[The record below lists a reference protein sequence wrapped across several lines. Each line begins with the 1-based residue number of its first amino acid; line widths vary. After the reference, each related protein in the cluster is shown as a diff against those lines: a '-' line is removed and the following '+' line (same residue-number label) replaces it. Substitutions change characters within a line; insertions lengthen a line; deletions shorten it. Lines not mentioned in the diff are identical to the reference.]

1 MANNSNKKH
10 SRVTESEKRRRRKQV
25 KRNRIMAGLLAVAIA
40 VGGVVFCVNK
50 LFGGMFGS
58 GEQIDE
64 DIRTAEDLQDKVV
77 NILVCG
83 VDYTDGRTSANTDT
97 MLYVTLDVE
106 GKKVSALQIPRDTF
120 VGDDVKTGG
129 SKKFNAVYGHG
140 DAENQIMNLVRVV
153 NDKLGLAV
161 DHYVTLDMDALI
173 AMVDWIDWGFE
184 MYVPY
189 PVILVDKN
197 TGETNTLIS
206 EPGWYKLG
214 GEQVE
219 VIVRNRNYPGGDT
232 ARLEV
237 QNYFYASLIKNF
249 MENLNVSDFIKVL
262 PRFTQYITT
271 DLSMTRI
278 ASMAKFGFTVAYE
291 DMTLVKP
298 AVNGYDVI
306 YEGKTNKS
314 NILVADKEDW
324 ANVLNTYFRPY
335 QDRISADRLKLPG
348 TPPAGEVVADYGR
361 VPGSLRTIGD
371 ILAGAQPAE

>member
-1 MANNSNKKH
+1 MANKKH
-10 SRVTESEKRRRRKQV
+10 SRVTESEKRRRRQQV
-25 KRNRIMAGLLAVAIA
+25 KRNRMLAGLLAVAIV

-58 GEQIDE
+58 GEQIDK

-140 DAENQIMNLVRVV
+140 SEENQIMNLVKVV
-153 NDKLGLAV
+153 NEKLGLAV

-189 PVILVDKN
+189 PVILVDKA
-197 TGETNTLIS
+197 TGVSNTLIA
-206 EPGWYKLG
+206 EPGWYQLG

-219 VIVRNRNYPGGDT
+219 AIVRNRNYPGGDT

-237 QNYFYASLIKNF
+237 QNYFYASLVKNF

-298 AVNGYDVI
+298 AVYGYDVI
-306 YEGKTNKS
+306 YEGKTAKS

-324 ANVLNTYFRPY
+324 ANILNTYFRPY
-335 QDRISADRLKLPG
+335 QDQVSADRLKLPG
-348 TPPAGEVVADYGR
+348 TPPAGEVVYEYGR
-361 VPGSLRTIGD
+361 VAGSLKTIGD
-371 ILAGAQPAE
+371 ILSGAQPAE

>member
-298 AVNGYDVI
+298 AVHGYDVI

>member
-1 MANNSNKKH
+1 MAKEH
-10 SRVTESEKRRRRKQV
+10 SRVTENEKKRRKKQV
-25 KRNRIMAGLLAVAIA
+25 KRNRLLAGLLAVAIVA
-40 VGGVVFCVNK
+40 GGAVFCFNK
-50 LFGGMFGS
+50 MFGNMFSS
-58 GEQIDE
+58 GEEISK
-64 DIRTAEDLQDKVV
+64 DIRTAEDLQDKVI

-120 VGDDVKTGG
+120 IGDDVKTGG
-129 SKKFNAVYGHG
+129 SKKVNAVYGHG
-140 DAENQIMNLVRVV
+140 DEKNQIMNLVKVI
-153 NDKLGLAV
+153 NDKLGLPV

-189 PVILVDKN
+189 PVVLQDKN
-197 TGETNTLIS
+197 TGETNTLIA
-206 EPGWYKLG
+206 EPGWYQLG

-237 QNYFYASLIKNF
+237 QNYFYASLVKNF

-271 DLSMTRI
+271 DLSMARI

-291 DMTLVKP
+291 DMALVKP
-298 AVNGYDVI
+298 AVYGYDVVF
-306 YEGKTNKS
+306 EGNTYKT

-335 QDRISADRLKLPG
+335 QDPVSADELKLPG
-348 TPPAGEVVADYGR
+348 TPPAGEVAREYGR
-361 VPGSLRTIGD
+361 VSGSLRTIGD
-371 ILAGAQPAE
+371 ILSGAEPTE

>member
-1 MANNSNKKH
+1 
-10 SRVTESEKRRRRKQV
+10 
-25 KRNRIMAGLLAVAIA
+25 
-40 VGGVVFCVNK
+40 
-50 LFGGMFGS
+50 
-58 GEQIDE
+58 
-64 DIRTAEDLQDKVV
+64 
-77 NILVCG
+77 
-83 VDYTDGRTSANTDT
+83 

-298 AVNGYDVI
+298 AVHGYDVI